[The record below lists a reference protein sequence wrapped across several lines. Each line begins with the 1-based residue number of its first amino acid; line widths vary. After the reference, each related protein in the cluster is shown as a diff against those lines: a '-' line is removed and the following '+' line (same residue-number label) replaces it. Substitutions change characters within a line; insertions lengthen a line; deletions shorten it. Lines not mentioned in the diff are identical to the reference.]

1 MADRKQFASSISWNT
16 LTVVL
21 QVVIQL
27 VYTGILARLISEDSF
42 ALMGIVLGIMGFAE
56 LFAQVGVGPALIQRK
71 EIHQQHIN
79 GAFYTAV
86 ILGVFFTLLF
96 VACAPLISH
105 AYGIAQLKPII
116 QVVCVS
122 FVISALAVV
131 PRALMMRDMKFKTLF
146 NASMISIVG
155 GNLVVGLILAY
166 LGWNVWAYVWALFA
180 QNALMTIALWW
191 FQPFKI
197 TKSWKW
203 ENTRELMKYGLG
215 SSLFNALNY
224 FATKMDVMLV
234 PFFAKGIIGIE
245 QGEQLR
251 RSAMY
256 ERSNYIM
263 TQPITIMGK
272 LSDSVLFS
280 GMSRM
285 QDDDARLRRTIL
297 LATNLI
303 ACAVVPA
310 TIFISFF
317 AKEILMIWLGNK
329 YADAA
334 PILQIMFIAVI
345 FRSLSKLC
353 DSLLRAKGAVY
364 QGSWFKAIY
373 VILIAL
379 GIVLMM
385 PYGMPAVAG
394 AVVFATIIHYLMSMY
409 MCTKLIGVQW
419 SNLFSALFPSFQLG
433 FMAAMM
439 CLLFVML
446 NEKIGLSHLLTLLF
460 AAAYVFGVVLL
471 VIYNRPQLL
480 GDKEINPLYF
490 LPERI
495 KKHRW
500 LASMMNK
507 LEQF

>member
-1 MADRKQFASSISWNT
+1 
-16 LTVVL
+16 
-21 QVVIQL
+21 
-27 VYTGILARLISEDSF
+27 
-42 ALMGIVLGIMGFAE
+42 
-56 LFAQVGVGPALIQRK
+56 
-71 EIHQQHIN
+71 
-79 GAFYTAV
+79 
-86 ILGVFFTLLF
+86 
-96 VACAPLISH
+96 
-105 AYGIAQLKPII
+105 
-116 QVVCVS
+116 
-122 FVISALAVV
+122 
-131 PRALMMRDMKFKTLF
+131 
-146 NASMISIVG
+146 
-155 GNLVVGLILAY
+155 
-166 LGWNVWAYVWALFA
+166 
-180 QNALMTIALWW
+180 
-191 FQPFKI
+191 
-197 TKSWKW
+197 
-203 ENTRELMKYGLG
+203 
-215 SSLFNALNY
+215 
-224 FATKMDVMLV
+224 
-234 PFFAKGIIGIE
+234 
-245 QGEQLR
+245 
-251 RSAMY
+251 
-256 ERSNYIM
+256 
-263 TQPITIMGK
+263 
-272 LSDSVLFS
+272 
-280 GMSRM
+280 
-285 QDDDARLRRTIL
+285 
-297 LATNLI
+297 
-303 ACAVVPA
+303 
-310 TIFISFF
+310 
-317 AKEILMIWLGNK
+317 
-329 YADAA
+329 
-334 PILQIMFIAVI
+334 MFIAVI

-419 SNLFSALFPSFQLG
+419 NNLFSALFPSFQLG

-446 NEKIGLSHLLTLLF
+446 NEKIGLSHLLTLLC

>member
-1 MADRKQFASSISWNT
+1 
-16 LTVVL
+16 VVL

-86 ILGVFFTLLF
+86 ILGLVFTLLF
-96 VACAPLISH
+96 VACAPLIAA
-105 AYGIAQLKPII
+105 AYNIEQLKPIV

-131 PRALMMRDMKFKTLF
+131 PRALMMRDMKFKILF
-146 NASMISIVG
+146 KASMISIVG
-155 GNLVVGLILAY
+155 GNLVVGLLLAW
-166 LGWNVWAYVWALFA
+166 LGWNVWAYVGALFA
-180 QNALMTIALWW
+180 QNLLMTMALWYY
-191 FQPFKI
+191 QPFQV
-197 TKSWKW
+197 TWSWKW
-203 ENTRELMKYGLG
+203 QDTRELMRYGLG

-224 FATKMDVMLV
+224 FATKLDVMLV
-234 PFFAKGIIGIE
+234 PLIARTIPGLE
-245 QGEQLR
+245 QIEQLR

-285 QDDDARLRRTIL
+285 QDDNERLKKTIL

-303 ACAVVPA
+303 ACAVVPV

-317 AKEILMIWLGNK
+317 AKDILMIWLGDK

-334 PILQIMFIAVI
+334 PILQILFFAVV

-364 QGSWFKAIY
+364 RGSWFKAIY
-373 VILIAL
+373 VVIIAVGIL
-379 GIVLMM
+379 VTM
-385 PYGMPAVAG
+385 PWGMPAVA
-394 AVVFATIIHYLMSMY
+394 AAIVLATIVHYFMSMY
-409 MCTKLIGVQW
+409 MCTRLIGVSWAQ
-419 SNLFSALFPSFQLG
+419 LFGALLPSLSLG
-433 FMAAMM
+433 FMAFILSYM
-439 CLLFVML
+439 FVLL
-446 NEKIGLSHLLTLLF
+446 NEKIGLSHLLTLLIG
-460 AAAYVFGVVLL
+460 AAYVLGVVAMA
-471 VIYNRPQLL
+471 VYNRPQML
-480 GDKEINPLYF
+480 GNKDINPLYF

-495 KKHRW
+495 RTHR
-500 LASMMNK
+500 LLSDMMKK
-507 LEQF
+507 LE